1 MSTLA
6 KLAEA
11 CQILSKYGADGGDGD
26 VSAEHDIIYL
36 GCEPSLVSP
45 EDKDRLKELGVRPCT
60 EFDCWQTL
68 C

>member
-6 KLAEA
+6 ELAEA
-11 CQILSKYGADGGDGD
+11 CQILSKYGVDGGNGN

-36 GCEPSLVSP
+36 GCDPSLVSL
-45 EDKDRLKELGVRPCT
+45 EDKARLEKLRVRPCE
-60 EFDCWQTL
+60 EFDCWQAY